1 MILYVHFQCD
11 CDLTFWN
18 MLFLITEICI
28 RVYMR
33 VNMCVCLY
41 HVCNT
46 LNEIRCRS
54 YLGICISSYSSCLLF
69 VRLFFFFSF
78 FISQCFQI
86 ICPKIFELLHYISL
100 QYITSFV
107 HVCKISEFAVHLA
120 LRRNQSSNHTERWM
134 FYCKW
139 CKVSVLLDTI
149 YKQPPNNR
157 IEF

>member
-1 MILYVHFQCD
+1 MWLWSDILKYALFNYWDMYTGIYACKYVCVFISCLQYPE
-11 CDLTFWN
+11 WN
-18 MLFLITEICI
+18 SVPLLSWYLYIQLFL
-28 RVYMR
+28 MPF
-33 VNMCVCLY
+33 VCS
-41 HVCNT
+41 V
-46 LNEIRCRS
+46 
-54 YLGICISSYSSCLLF
+54 
-69 VRLFFFFSF
+69 VFFFSF